1 MKFSTPAEVLVV
13 TDRRDRSVVAVF
25 VRMGRDLW
33 AKPGN
38 LLGSNLAA
46 IEADRSEYHRIERRI
61 LS

>member
-1 MKFSTPAEVLVV
+1 VKSWSPAEVLVV
-13 TDRRDRSVVAVF
+13 TDRRDRSTVAVF
-25 VRMGRDLW
+25 VRMGWDLW

-46 IEADRSEYHRIERRI
+46 IEADRAEYHRIERHV

>member
-1 MKFSTPAEVLVV
+1 MKPWNPAEVLVV

-25 VRMGRDLW
+25 VRMGQDLW

-46 IEADRSEYHRIERRI
+46 IYADRAEYHRIDNHI